1 MIKPTIK
8 LQELRRKIYVKAKAE
23 KTWKFWGLYTHICKL
38 ETLHEAYKIA
48 KRNNGASGIDGLD
61 FSAIEEF
68 GVQEYLVELREEL
81 INETY
86 KPMRNRKHEI
96 PKGNDKVRKLSI
108 PTIRDR
114 IVQGAVKLIL
124 EPVYEADFQKGSYGY
139 RPKRTAH
146 EAIHAISNGI
156 VKRHTRVID
165 IDLKEYFDTVRHDI
179 LITKVAERM
188 QDRKVLHLL
197 KLILKASGKCGV
209 PQGGVISPLLS
220 NIYLNEV
227 DKMLEKA
234 IEITQEGKYVHLTY
248 ARFADDLVI
257 LVDGHCGRWK
267 WLEKAVY
274 QRVCEELAKLKV
286 ELNKE
291 KTQIVDLEKGEN
303 FTFLGFCFWQCKT
316 LKGVSSAYYVP
327 SQKARKE
334 VIMKLKQC
342 FRRQKSQSTA
352 ILIAT
357 VNKILRGWTNYFKIG
372 HSARCFSYIK
382 RWVEKKLRRHLSRAM
397 KKKGFGWKR
406 WSTEWI
412 YNALK
417 LYNDYRVSYVETT
430 KA

>member
-1 MIKPTIK
+1 M
-8 LQELRRKIYVKAKAE
+8 KAKTD

-48 KRNNGASGIDGLD
+48 KGNNGASGIDGLS
-61 FSAIEEF
+61 FSAIEEI
-68 GVQEYLVELREEL
+68 GVQEYLIELREEL

-96 PKGNDKVRKLSI
+96 PKGNGGVRILSI

-114 IVQGAVKLIL
+114 IVQGAIKLIL
-124 EPVYEADFQKGSYGY
+124 EPIYEADFQKGSYGY

-146 EAIHAISNGI
+146 EAIHAISDGI

-165 IDLKEYFDTVRHDI
+165 IDLKTYFDMVRHDI
-179 LITKVAERM
+179 LITKIAQRM
-188 QDRKVLHLL
+188 QDKEVLHLL

-234 IEITQEGKYVHLTY
+234 IKVTQEGRYTHLTY

-274 QRVCEELAKLKV
+274 RRVCEELDKLKV
-286 ELNKE
+286 ELNQE
-291 KTQIVDLEKGEN
+291 KTRMVDLEQGES

-316 LKGVSSAYYVP
+316 LKGALGASYTP

-334 VIMKLKQC
+334 VITKLKTC
-342 FRRQKSQSTA
+342 FRKHKSQSTEH
-352 ILIAT
+352 LITTA
-357 VNKILRGWTNYFKIG
+357 NSILRGWTNYFKIG
-372 HSARCFSYIK
+372 HSTHCFRYVK
-382 RWVEKKLRRHLSRAM
+382 QWVEKKLRRHLSKTR
-397 KKKGFGWKR
+397 KRKGFGWKR
-406 WSTEWI
+406 WSKEWI
-412 YNALK
+412 YNTLK
-417 LYNDYRVSYVETT
+417 LYNNYRVSYVESP